1 MEKNQNPKKEKLI
14 IANCSGFFGDRFTAA
29 QEMIEGGPI
38 DVLVG
43 DYLAELTM
51 AILFKQMLKDPD
63 KGYAHTFLKQ
73 MEAVMGQCLD
83 KKIRVVSNAGGL
95 NPRALAMELKKTAET
110 LGVHPKIAYIEG
122 DNLMPRLAELQEQ
135 GETFTHL
142 DSGIT
147 LHAANAQPITANAY
161 FGGWGIAK
169 ALEEGADMVV
179 GGRIADAALVMG
191 PSAWY
196 FGWKKDD
203 WNRLAGAAVAGHIIE
218 CSGQATGGNYSFVDE
233 IPSYHNVGFPIAEM
247 HEDGSFAITKHPG
260 TGGLVSVG
268 TVTAQL
274 LYEVREPRYLTPDVS
289 ARFDTIRMSQQ
300 GPDRVE
306 VKGVCGQPPP
316 ETTKVCINNHGGY
329 SNSFTV
335 LLAGLDIGKKA
346 RIVEDALF
354 ESIGGKNQF
363 RKAEVQL
370 IRSDKE
376 NPPTNEEA
384 FAYLRL
390 SVMDSDPKKVALFSS
405 KLIELALCSI
415 PGFAG
420 TSPPAKGSPV
430 IQHWPTLVSMSR
442 VKQKVV
448 INGKEFSI
456 DPVNAHLSTTV
467 IDPPALDIPG
477 VPSGPAIRVPLGRV
491 YATRSGDKGGNAN
504 LGIWGKTP
512 QSYAFLKKFLTVG
525 KLKELMADV
534 AEFDIERYEFPNL
547 LALNFFIK
555 GILGDGVSAS
565 LRMDPQAKT
574 LGEYLRA
581 KMVEMPEALLV
592 RT

>member
-1 MEKNQNPKKEKLI
+1 MENNQHPKKEKLI

-29 QEMIEGGPI
+29 KEMVEGGPI

-51 AILFKQMLKDPD
+51 AILFKQTLRDPD
-63 KGYAHTFLKQ
+63 KGYAYTFLKQ
-73 MEAVMGQCLD
+73 MEEIMGQCLD

-95 NPRALAMELKKTAET
+95 NPRGLAMELEKTAEK
-110 LGVHPKIAYIEG
+110 LGLHPKIAYIEG
-122 DNLMPRLAELQEQ
+122 DNLIPRLAELQEQ

-142 DSGIT
+142 DTGIT
-147 LHAANAQPITANAY
+147 LKAAKAQPITANAY

-169 ALEEGADMVV
+169 ALEEGADIVV
-179 GGRIADAALVMG
+179 GGRIADAAVVMG

-196 FGWKKDD
+196 FSWQKTD
-203 WNRLAGAAVAGHIIE
+203 WDRLAGAAVAGHIIE

-247 HEDGSFAITKHPG
+247 HEDGSFVITKHPG

-274 LYEVREPRYLTPDVS
+274 LYEVREPRYLTPDVA
-289 ARFDTIRMSQQ
+289 ARFDTIQISRQ

-306 VKGVCGQPPP
+306 VKGVFGEPPP

-335 LLAGLDIGKKA
+335 LLAGLDIDKKA
-346 RIVEDALF
+346 RIVEDTLF
-354 ESIGGKNQF
+354 ESIGGKEIF

-376 NPPTNEEA
+376 NPSTNEEA

-390 SVMDSDPKKVALFSS
+390 SVMDPDPKKVALFSS
-405 KLIELALCSI
+405 KLIELALCNI

-420 TSPPAKGSPV
+420 TSPPAKGRPV
-430 IQHWPTLVSMSR
+430 IQHWPALVSMAR
-442 VKQKVV
+442 VKQKIV
-448 INGKEFSI
+448 IGAKEFTI
-456 DPVNAHLSTTV
+456 DPVDTKPLPA
-467 IDPPALDIPG
+467 PPEPAVVEIPP
-477 VPSGPAIRVPLGRV
+477 VPSGPTVIAPLGRV

-512 QSYAFLKKFLTVG
+512 ESYAFLKEFLTIE
-525 KLKELMADV
+525 KLKELLADV
-534 AEFDIERYEFPNL
+534 AEYDIERYEMPNL
-547 LALNFFIK
+547 FALNFYIK

-574 LGEYLRA
+574 LGEYLRV
-581 KMVEMPEALLV
+581 KNVEIPESLLN
-592 RT
+592 

>member
-1 MEKNQNPKKEKLI
+1 MENNKILKKEKLI
-14 IANCSGFFGDRFTAA
+14 IANCSGFFGDRISAA
-29 QEMIEGGPI
+29 KEMVEGGPI

-51 AILFKQMLKDPD
+51 AILFKQTLKDPG

-73 MEAVMGQCLD
+73 MEEVMGQCLD
-83 KKIRVVSNAGGL
+83 KKIRVVANAGGL
-95 NPRALAMELKKTAET
+95 NPGALAMELEKAAQK
-110 LGVHPKIAYIEG
+110 LGLNPKIAYIDG

-135 GETFTHL
+135 GEPFTHL
-142 DSGIT
+142 DTGVT
-147 LHAANAQPITANAY
+147 LAAANAQPITANAY

-169 ALEEGADMVV
+169 ALEEDADIVV

-191 PSAWY
+191 PSAWH
-196 FGWKKDD
+196 FNWKKSD
-203 WNRLAGAAVAGHIIE
+203 WDKLAGAAVAGHIIE

-233 IPSYHNVGFPIAEM
+233 IPSYHKVGFPIAEM
-247 HEDGSFAITKHPG
+247 HEDGSFVITKHPG
-260 TGGLVSVG
+260 TGGMVSVG

-274 LYEVREPRYLTPDVS
+274 LYEVREPRYLTPDAA
-289 ARFDTIRMSQQ
+289 ARFDTIRLFQQ

-306 VKGVCGQPPP
+306 VKGVCGEPPP

-335 LLAGLDIGKKA
+335 LLAGLDIEKKA
-346 RIVEDALF
+346 RIVESTLF
-354 ESIGGKNQF
+354 DSIGGKEIFN
-363 RKAEVQL
+363 KSSVQL

-390 SVMDSDPKKVALFSS
+390 SVMDPDPKKVALFSS

-415 PGFAG
+415 PGFTG
-420 TSPPAKGSPV
+420 VSPPAKGSPV
-430 IQHWPTLVSMSR
+430 IQHWPALVSTSK
-442 VKQKVV
+442 VKQRVV
-448 INGKEFSI
+448 VGDREFII
-456 DPVNAHLSTTV
+456 DPVDAE
-467 IDPPALDIPG
+467 PPAPIPGPAMVDIPPA
-477 VPSGPAIRVPLGRV
+477 PSGATVFAALGRV

-512 QSYAFLKKFLTVG
+512 QSYAFLKEFLTVE
-525 KLKELMADV
+525 KLKEIMADV
-534 AEFDIERYEFPNL
+534 AKYDIERHEMPNL
-547 LALNFFIK
+547 FALNFYIK

-565 LRMDPQAKT
+565 MRMDPQAKT

-581 KMVEMPEALLV
+581 KIVAIPEELLG
-592 RT
+592 